1 MSSGWWMMHIR
12 QNVLLEKKHRFEMGR
27 ETHSDI
33 KYSCGKRWQE
43 IGWRRVDF
51 LLQHLVSHHLT

>member
-1 MSSGWWMMHIR
+1 MMPIR
-12 QNVLLEKKHRFEMGR
+12 QTVLLEKKHRFEMGR
-27 ETHSDI
+27 ETHSDN